1 MRKTVKKWA
10 VLGVGWTFIV
20 LGVAGLFLPIL
31 QGILF
36 LLIGLIILSSE
47 YVWAHHL
54 LEKIRQRFPKIS
66 QHSHAA
72 AEKAR
77 RWLDRI
83 HARRKAP
90 SAGPGERSGCDVNA
104 TSDVKAINKEKH
116 KPGDSSGG
124 ASAASAAPR

>member
-1 MRKTVKKWA
+1 MRKTAKKWA
-10 VLGVGWTFIV
+10 VLGAGWAFMV

-54 LEKIRQRFPKIS
+54 LEKIRRRFPRIS
-66 QHSHAA
+66 QYSHAA
-72 AEKAR
+72 AEKAH

-83 HARRKAP
+83 HSRRKQS
-90 SAGPGERSGCDVNA
+90 SAGPWDKCGCDGNA
-104 TSDVKAINKEKH
+104 TSQEKR
-116 KPGDSSGG
+116 KPGDSSSG
-124 ASAASAAPR
+124 ASTVGAGPC